1 MNEHDLELVAGGS
14 QDSLEKSGDKHTEP
28 YAVFGASR
36 DFYITSDQFDLLK
49 DKKLVNKD
57 GKLLYKDAP
66 EAAKILGIK
75 TDNLRFMT
83 LNYKAPEF
91 AKIDIIK

>member
-1 MNEHDLELVAGGS
+1 MNEHDLKCVAGGT
-14 QDSLEKSGDKHTEP
+14 LEKAGDTHTEP

-36 DFYITSDQFDLLK
+36 NFYITSDQFDLLK
-49 DKKLVNKD
+49 EKNLINKD
-57 GKLLYKDAP
+57 GKLLHKDAP

-75 TDNLRFMT
+75 TDNLNFMT